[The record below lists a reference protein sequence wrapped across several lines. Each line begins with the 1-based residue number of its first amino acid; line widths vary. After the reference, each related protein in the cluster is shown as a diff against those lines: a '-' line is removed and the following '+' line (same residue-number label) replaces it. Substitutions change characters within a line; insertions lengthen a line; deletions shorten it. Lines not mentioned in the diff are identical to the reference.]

1 MDLHYKQ
8 EVTVGALVLVAVGV
22 FIAGT
27 MWLGGKSFST
37 SPPVVIM
44 LPDAG
49 TLKRGSPVRVSGVS
63 MGTVESIVLE
73 DVGKV
78 RVGLSL
84 SKQIVPK
91 ADATARL
98 SSIGLVGDVVVNLN
112 PGSSAEPLGN
122 RVIQGTVDQGFSEIG
137 ANLSEKASAVLTGLS
152 QIEYKRLTDE
162 LTSTLTTFQALAR
175 TYTDTR
181 SGPMGDLT
189 RTMESFRTLTARFDS
204 TLASANLARTAQSAD
219 SLMTSLARLSN
230 DARST
235 SQQLDSLLAKVNRGE
250 GSLGRLVSDT
260 AFYDNA
266 QRMVRSL
273 QEFVDD
279 LRRHPGK
286 LGVTIRVF

>member
-8 EVTVGALVLVAVGV
+8 EVTVGGLVLVAIGV

-37 SPPVVIM
+37 APPVVIM
-44 LPDAG
+44 FPDAG